1 MNNAKIPRSFDEV
14 KSRNYYGRVFDIN
27 QKNVR
32 QIQLD
37 VEFLLK
43 NCTPKGTINWLAI
56 GIILFCIAEI
66 LVPLYFLIK
75 YLT

>member
-43 NCTPKGTINWLAI
+43 NCTPKGTINWGAI

-66 LVPLYFLIK
+66 YFLIK
-75 YLT
+75 YIL